1 MKDKNKPQM
10 GQMFPV
16 VYTLAGSLGISVT
29 ISKSEVLSLK
39 TDFSIESMILITTH
53 YRSCRRNERITQTLI
68 TTYLEV
74 IQEQKFK
81 CIH

>member
-39 TDFSIESMILITTH
+39 TDFSIESMMLITTH
-53 YRSCRRNERITQTLI
+53 YRSWGRRSERITQTLI

-81 CIH
+81 